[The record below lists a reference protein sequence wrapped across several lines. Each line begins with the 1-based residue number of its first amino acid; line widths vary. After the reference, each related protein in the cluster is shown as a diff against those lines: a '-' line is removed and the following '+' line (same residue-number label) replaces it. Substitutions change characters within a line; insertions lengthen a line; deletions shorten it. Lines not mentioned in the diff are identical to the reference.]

1 MPSRHVDAL
10 LLNVPNNAESE
21 RKMEASINLIKMAQ
35 PQVTLLDSG
44 GYQLY
49 RAEED
54 GLQIVYDEK
63 AKYSVCFPGAIN
75 LTPST

>member
-1 MPSRHVDAL
+1 MGRLVSFCAGTSVDVLPSRHVDAL

-49 RAEED
+49 RAQRRWSAD
-54 GLQIVYDEK
+54 RL
-63 AKYSVCFPGAIN
+63 
-75 LTPST
+75 